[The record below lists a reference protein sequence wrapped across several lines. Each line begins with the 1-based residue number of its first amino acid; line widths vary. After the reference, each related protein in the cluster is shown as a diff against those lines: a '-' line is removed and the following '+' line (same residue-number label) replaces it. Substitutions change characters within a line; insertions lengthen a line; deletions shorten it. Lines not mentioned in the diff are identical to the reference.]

1 MRDDLSMSRVTVIAT
16 GGTIA
21 TTTDADGARRPSRS
35 GAELTTGLDV
45 DVVDVMTK
53 DSSQL
58 TPSDWDVIGAAAR
71 TATQRGAE
79 GVVVTHGT
87 DTLEETALWLDLTHT
102 GDVPLILTGAMRSA
116 DAPDADGPA
125 NLRDAIAVASDP
137 AARDL
142 GVLVCFAGRV
152 LRPLG
157 LRKVAT
163 QDGFAGDLVG
173 TVNDDVVLDLSKRR
187 AFLGELSAASVPRVD
202 IVAAYPGSDA
212 VAMDAFV
219 AAGAAGVVLESL
231 GAGNAGAA
239 VVDGVRRHCSNGV
252 LVAVSTRVP
261 GGRVRPDYGPGRDLV
276 DAGAVMVSG
285 LPPSQ
290 ARVLTIAALAAR
302 LPLRDVVGRLG

>member
-1 MRDDLSMSRVTVIAT
+1 MSRVTVIAT

-21 TTTDADGARRPSRS
+21 TTTDAKGVRRPTRG
-35 GAELTTGLDV
+35 GAQLTAGLNV
-45 DVVDVMTK
+45 DVADVMAL

-58 TPSDWDVIGAAAR
+58 APADWDVIGAAAR
-71 TATQRGAE
+71 AAADSGAE

-87 DTLEETALWLDLTHT
+87 DTLEETALWLDLTYA
-102 GDVPLILTGAMRSA
+102 GAIPVVLTGAMRSA

-125 NLRDAIAVASDP
+125 NLRDALAVASDP
-137 AARDL
+137 AVRDV

-163 QDGFAGDLVG
+163 RDGFAGDLLG
-173 TVNDDVVLDLSKRR
+173 TVDDGVVLNGPNRR
-187 AFLGELSAASVPRVD
+187 AFLGELSAASAPRVD
-202 IVAAYPGSDA
+202 VVAAYPGSDA
-212 VAMDAFV
+212 VAMDACV
-219 AAGAAGVVLESL
+219 AAGARGIVLESL

-239 VVDGVRRHCSNGV
+239 VVDGVRRHCGNGV

-290 ARVLTIAALAAR
+290 ARVLVMAALAAR
-302 LPLRDVVGRLG
+302 LPLRDVVDRLL

>member
-1 MRDDLSMSRVTVIAT
+1 MSRVTVIAT

-21 TTTDADGARRPSRS
+21 TTTDADGARRPTRS
-35 GAELTTGLDV
+35 GAQLTDGLDV
-45 DVVDVMTK
+45 DVVDVLAL

-58 TPSDWDVIGAAAR
+58 APPDWDVIAAAVR
-71 TATQRGAE
+71 NAAQGGAG

-87 DTLEETALWLDLTHT
+87 DTLEETALWLEIIYA
-102 GDVPLILTGAMRSA
+102 GDVPVVLTGAMRSA

-137 AARDL
+137 GVRDL

-152 LRPLG
+152 LGPLG

-163 QDGFAGDLVG
+163 QDGFVG
-173 TVNDDVVLDLSKRR
+173 ELLGSVHGGVLNRPKHR
-187 AFLGELSAASVPRVD
+187 AFLGELSAANAPRVD
-202 IVAAYPGSDA
+202 IIAAYPGSDA
-212 VAMDAFV
+212 VAMDACV
-219 AAGAAGVVLESL
+219 AAGAGGVVLESL

-261 GGRVRPDYGPGRDLV
+261 GGRVRPDYGPGWELA

-290 ARVLTIAALAAR
+290 TRVLVMAALAAR
-302 LPLRDVVGRLG
+302 LPLRDVVDRLR

>member
-1 MRDDLSMSRVTVIAT
+1 MSRVTVIAT

-21 TTTDADGARRPSRS
+21 TTTDAEGVRRPTRG
-35 GAELTTGLDV
+35 GAQLTAGLNV
-45 DVVDVMTK
+45 DVVDVMAL

-58 TPSDWDVIGAAAR
+58 APADWDVIGAAAR
-71 TATQRGAE
+71 AAANGGAQ

-87 DTLEETALWLDLTHT
+87 DTLEETALWLDITYA
-102 GDVPLILTGAMRSA
+102 GDVPVVITGAMRSA

-125 NLRDAIAVASDP
+125 NLRDALAVASHP
-137 AARDL
+137 AVRDL

-163 QDGFAGDLVG
+163 QDGFAGDLLG
-173 TVNDDVVLDLSKRR
+173 TVDDGVVLNRPTQR
-187 AFLGELSAASVPRVD
+187 AFLGELSAASAPRVD
-202 IVAAYPGSDA
+202 VVAAYAGSDA
-212 VAMDAFV
+212 VAMDACV
-219 AAGAAGVVLESL
+219 AAGARGIVLESL

-239 VVDGVRRHCSNGV
+239 VIDGVRRHCRNGV

-261 GGRVRPDYGPGRDLV
+261 GGRVSPDYGPGRDLA

-290 ARVLTIAALAAR
+290 ARVLVMAALAAR
-302 LPLRDVVGRLG
+302 LPLHDVVDRLS

>member
-1 MRDDLSMSRVTVIAT
+1 MSRVTVIAT

-21 TTTDADGARRPSRS
+21 TTTDAQGVRRPTRG
-35 GAELTTGLDV
+35 GAQLTAGLDV
-45 DVVDVMTK
+45 DVVDVLAL

-58 TPSDWDVIGAAAR
+58 APADWDVIGAAAR
-71 TATQRGAE
+71 AAANGGAQ

-87 DTLEETALWLDLTHT
+87 DTLEETALWLDLTYA
-102 GDVPLILTGAMRSA
+102 GDVPVVLTGAMRSA

-125 NLRDAIAVASDP
+125 NLRDALAVASDP
-137 AARDL
+137 AGRDV

-163 QDGFAGDLVG
+163 RDGFAGDLLG
-173 TVNDDVVLDLSKRR
+173 TVDDGVMLNRPNRR
-187 AFLGELSAASVPRVD
+187 AFLGELSAADAPRVD
-202 IVAAYPGSDA
+202 VIAAYPGSDA
-212 VAMDAFV
+212 VAMDACV
-219 AAGAAGVVLESL
+219 AAGARGIVLESL

-261 GGRVRPDYGPGRDLV
+261 GGRVTPDYGPGHDLA
-276 DAGAVMVSG
+276 DAGAVMVSR

-290 ARVLTIAALAAR
+290 ARVLVMAALAAR
-302 LPLRDVVGRLG
+302 LPLRHVVDRLL

>member
-1 MRDDLSMSRVTVIAT
+1 MSRVTVIAT

-21 TTTDADGARRPSRS
+21 TTTDAKGVRRPTRG
-35 GAELTTGLDV
+35 GAQLTAGLNV
-45 DVVDVMTK
+45 DVVDVMAL

-58 TPSDWDVIGAAAR
+58 APADWDVIGAAAR
-71 TATQRGAE
+71 AAANGGAQ

-87 DTLEETALWLDLTHT
+87 DTLEETALWLDITYA
-102 GDVPLILTGAMRSA
+102 GDVPVVITGAMRSA

-125 NLRDAIAVASDP
+125 NLRDALAVASHP
-137 AARDL
+137 AVRDL

-163 QDGFAGDLVG
+163 QDGFAGDLLG
-173 TVNDDVVLDLSKRR
+173 TVDDGVVLNRPTQR
-187 AFLGELSAASVPRVD
+187 AFLGELSAASAPRVD
-202 IVAAYPGSDA
+202 VVAAYPGSDA
-212 VAMDAFV
+212 VAMDACV
-219 AAGAAGVVLESL
+219 AAGARGIVLESL

-239 VVDGVRRHCSNGV
+239 VIDGVRRHCRNGV

-261 GGRVRPDYGPGRDLV
+261 GGRVSPDYGPGRDLA

-290 ARVLTIAALAAR
+290 ARVLVMAALAAR
-302 LPLRDVVGRLG
+302 LPLHDVVDRLS

>member
-1 MRDDLSMSRVTVIAT
+1 MSRVTVIAT

-21 TTTDADGARRPSRS
+21 TTTDADGARRPTRS
-35 GAELTTGLDV
+35 GAQLTDGLDV
-45 DVVDVMTK
+45 DVVDVLAL

-58 TPSDWDVIGAAAR
+58 APPDWDVIAAAVR
-71 TATQRGAE
+71 AAAQGGAE

-87 DTLEETALWLDLTHT
+87 DTLEETALWLEIVYA
-102 GDVPLILTGAMRSA
+102 GDVPVVLTGAMRSA

-137 AARDL
+137 GVRDL

-163 QDGFAGDLVG
+163 QDGFVG
-173 TVNDDVVLDLSKRR
+173 ELLGSAHGGVLNRPKQR
-187 AFLGELSAASVPRVD
+187 AFLGELSAANAPRVD
-202 IVAAYPGSDA
+202 IIAAYPGSDA
-212 VAMDAFV
+212 VAMDACV
-219 AAGAAGVVLESL
+219 AAGAGGVVLESL

-239 VVDGVRRHCSNGV
+239 VVNGVRRHCSNGV

-261 GGRVRPDYGPGRDLV
+261 GGRVRPDYGPGRELA

-290 ARVLTIAALAAR
+290 ARVLAMAALAAR
-302 LPLRDVVGRLG
+302 LPLRDVVDRLR

>member
-1 MRDDLSMSRVTVIAT
+1 
-16 GGTIA
+16 
-21 TTTDADGARRPSRS
+21 
-35 GAELTTGLDV
+35 
-45 DVVDVMTK
+45 MTK

>member
-1 MRDDLSMSRVTVIAT
+1 MRDDLSVSRVTVIAT

-21 TTTDADGARRPSRS
+21 TTTDAEGVRRPTRG
-35 GAELTTGLDV
+35 GAQLTAGLSV
-45 DVVDVMTK
+45 DVVEVMSK
-53 DSSQL
+53 DSSEL
-58 TPSDWDVIGAAAR
+58 APPDWDVIAAAIR
-71 TATQRGAE
+71 AAADGGAR

-87 DTLEETALWLDLTHT
+87 DTLEETALWLEITYA
-102 GDVPLILTGAMRSA
+102 GGVPVVLTGAMRSA

-125 NLRDAIAVASDP
+125 NLRDAIAVASNP
-137 AARDL
+137 AAHDL

-163 QDGFAGDLVG
+163 QDGFVGDLLG
-173 TVNDDVVLDLSKRR
+173 TVDDGVLLDRPRHR
-187 AFLGELSAASVPRVD
+187 ASLGELSAATAPRVD
-202 IVAAYPGSDA
+202 IIAAYPGADA
-212 VAMDAFV
+212 AAMDACV
-219 AAGAAGVVLESL
+219 TAGARGIVLESL
-231 GAGNAGAA
+231 GAGNAGVA
-239 VVDGVRRHCSNGV
+239 VVDGVRRHCGNGV

-261 GGRVRPDYGPGRDLV
+261 GGRVSPDYGPGRDLA

-290 ARVLTIAALAAR
+290 TRVLVMAALAAR